1 VGTLP
6 FRLAFLC
13 EHAVVSC
20 CRLPTANSDRFQE
33 QRLDS
38 RTVDPLTHA
47 LTGATIAWA
56 VAGPRLGK
64 RSLLIGAAA
73 ALAPDLDVLIRSSSD
88 PLLAIEHHR
97 GFTHA
102 LLFAPVGAA
111 LVALLLRGR
120 SPFRMAWVA
129 AFGAWLSHGLLDA
142 ATTYGTQLFWPLSR
156 VRVGLD
162 VISIIDPLFTLFALA
177 GVMASVFGRRTPVV
191 CALAMMGIWLALGFV
206 QRERAFAAQ
215 NALAEMRGE
224 SSTEG
229 AVFPTIGNT
238 LVWRSL
244 YRTNG
249 MLRMDR
255 IRVPWFGAPR
265 FAEGDRVPAYWSP
278 ATSDDLARFAWFSDG
293 WLAADPT
300 DPQLIGDAR
309 YSLDS
314 SAYRPVW
321 GIRLQ
326 PRTEWVNRS
335 RERRVSPD
343 ALWREVRGLD
353 PAFVPVQ

>member
-1 VGTLP
+1 
-6 FRLAFLC
+6 
-13 EHAVVSC
+13 
-20 CRLPTANSDRFQE
+20 
-33 QRLDS
+33 
-38 RTVDPLTHA
+38 VDPLTHA
-47 LTGATIAWA
+47 LTGATIAWTFT
-56 VAGPRLGK
+56 GTRLGK
-64 RSLLIGAAA
+64 RALVIGAAA

-102 LLFAPVGAA
+102 LVFAPIGAA
-111 LVALLLRGR
+111 LVALLLRGA
-120 SPFRMAWVA
+120 SPFRTAWVA
-129 AFGAWLSHGLLDA
+129 ALGAWLSHGLLDA
-142 ATTYGTQLFWPLSR
+142 ATTYGTQLFWPFSR
-156 VRVGLD
+156 FRVGLD

-177 GVMASVFGRRTPVV
+177 GVMAAVFARRTLVI
-191 CALAMMGIWLALGFV
+191 CALAMMGVWLALGFV

-215 NALAEMRGE
+215 SALATLRGE
-224 SSTEG
+224 SRGESRGEG

-249 MLRMDR
+249 VLRMDR

-265 FAEGDRVPAYWSP
+265 VAEGDRVPAYLHP
-278 ATSDDLARFAWFSDG
+278 ATSGDLARFAWFSDG
-293 WLAADPT
+293 WLAADPA
-300 DPQLIGDAR
+300 DAQLIGDAR

-314 SAYRPVW
+314 STYRPVW

-353 PAFVPVQ
+353 SAFVSIE